1 MTGLRPRKLVSG
13 LALVLA
19 ASTVVTT
26 LSGCSP
32 AGLSLDTIGQIR
44 QIDGGTVMTV
54 PALWAGQQTDGTD
67 VGGIEPAEVK
77 VLAHVDGVSDV
88 DLTQI
93 DSAGAGPQWRAATEQ
108 ASAVATLLS
117 ARDPRDIDLGFT
129 VSGPI
134 DGPSAG
140 GILTVGILASL
151 TNTPLLRGVTMTGT
165 ISPDGSIGE
174 VGGVPT
180 KLKAASDAGFTTVV
194 VPEGSFLGTDAK
206 GNQLS
211 LEDFQATSSLT
222 VVPVR
227 NVLEAFTALTGTVY
241 AGQPISPLSPSASS
255 ESAMTAVT
263 AGMQDRLAAAL
274 ETAPA
279 GTDPETLDLA
289 SSALSRMQ
297 DSIQRH
303 DLPRAYG
310 EGAFAYLRL
319 ARAAGAASAR
329 ADISTRG
336 FDTVAAELLQKTRDL
351 RATAM
356 TARDAA
362 IANLPTKL
370 EQLIDLPGALG
381 WATFAIASCDG
392 LVEDLRLATT
402 DEALI
407 DAARI
412 LGEEEV
418 GVSNML
424 TDALVVLRAMPS
436 KTDVDTV
443 SVRGFIDG
451 YTNLLTRAGN
461 ANVDYY
467 TTLAG
472 TELRADGRFS
482 NDSMSASVAAL
493 HDTLGAT
500 TSPTTMEESVSANAT
515 AMTYFVMSNGLLSG
529 AQSYGFTIDDA
540 DMRTSVYAT
549 ILDTAVDSG
558 AATVESFAE
567 RLRNRGY
574 TVGAPLWSSRW
585 GTSAAIANRSSPEAA
600 NAAWIGL
607 NETWYDAATL
617 FMLTALTAPQK

>member
-1 MTGLRPRKLVSG
+1 
-13 LALVLA
+13 
-19 ASTVVTT
+19 
-26 LSGCSP
+26 
-32 AGLSLDTIGQIR
+32 
-44 QIDGGTVMTV
+44 
-54 PALWAGQQTDGTD
+54 
-67 VGGIEPAEVK
+67 
-77 VLAHVDGVSDV
+77 
-88 DLTQI
+88 
-93 DSAGAGPQWRAATEQ
+93 
-108 ASAVATLLS
+108 
-117 ARDPRDIDLGFT
+117 
-129 VSGPI
+129 
-134 DGPSAG
+134 
-140 GILTVGILASL
+140 
-151 TNTPLLRGVTMTGT
+151 MTGT

-180 KLKAASDAGFTTVV
+180 KLKAASEAGFTTVV
-194 VPEGSFLGTDAK
+194 VPEGSFLGTDAN
-206 GNQLS
+206 GNQIS

-222 VVPVR
+222 VTPVR
-227 NVLEAFTALTGTVY
+227 NVLQAFTALTGTQYV
-241 AGQPISPLSPSASS
+241 GQPTSPLSPSASS
-255 ESAMTAVT
+255 ESAMAATTA
-263 AGMQDRLAAAL
+263 AMWDRLAAAL
-274 ETAPA
+274 TAAPA
-279 GTDPETLDLA
+279 GTEQETLELA
-289 SSALSRMQ
+289 SRALSRMQ

-329 ADISTRG
+329 TDINDRG
-336 FDTVAAELLQKTRDL
+336 FDAVAADLLQRASDL
-351 RATAM
+351 RAKAM
-356 TARDAA
+356 MARDAA

-381 WATFAIASCDG
+381 WATFAIASCEG
-392 LVEDLRLATT
+392 LMDDLRLATT
-402 DEALI
+402 EEALV

-418 GVSNML
+418 GVSDML

-472 TELRADGRFS
+472 SELRADGRFS
-482 NDSMSASVAAL
+482 DDSMSASEAAL
-493 HDTLGAT
+493 RDTLGTA
-500 TSPTTMEESVSANAT
+500 TSPTTIEESVSANAT

-529 AQSYGFTIDDA
+529 AQSYGFRIDDA
-540 DMRTSVYAT
+540 DMRTSVYAN

-558 AATVESFAE
+558 ATTVESFAE
-567 RLRNRGY
+567 HLRNSGY

-585 GTSAAIANRSSPEAA
+585 GSSVAIAYRSSPEAA

-617 FMLTALTAPQK
+617 FMLTALTTHK